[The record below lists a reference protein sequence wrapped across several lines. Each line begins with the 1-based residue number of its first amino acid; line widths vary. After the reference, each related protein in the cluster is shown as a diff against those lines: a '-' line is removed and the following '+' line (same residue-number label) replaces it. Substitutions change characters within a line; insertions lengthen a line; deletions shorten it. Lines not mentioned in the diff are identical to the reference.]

1 MIFFVR
7 VSKVDTS
14 IYNSVAL
21 YSKMCCSYSII
32 LVQLINMNQ
41 FTNLASELICQEE
54 IWECHL

>member
-14 IYNSVAL
+14 IYNLVAL